1 MASHYWKA
9 APGPREVGRLRHAV
23 REYTASQGVAPALV
37 HDVALA
43 VSEVVSNAVV
53 HAFPAG
59 AEDGSIMVTA
69 TVNGNEVTVRVV
81 DDGIGLTPRVDSP
94 GAGLGLAIAG
104 KVARQMV
111 VERPQRGGTEVRLTF
126 REAA

>member
-1 MASHYWKA
+1 MASQYWKA
-9 APGPREVGRLRHAV
+9 AAGAQEVGRLRHAV
-23 REYTASQGVAPALV
+23 GAYTASQGVAPALV
-37 HDVALA
+37 QDVVLA

-53 HAFPAG
+53 HAFPADYD
-59 AEDGSIMVTA
+59 DGSIMVTA
-69 TVNGNEVTVRVV
+69 TVNGSEVTIRVV

-126 REAA
+126 RQAA